1 LRRTPCD
8 WVIRFHLFF
17 TVSGYSLNGFG
28 QQHSE
33 KAGVSAVK
41 KWRQLHVWIGL
52 LCSVLILMESITGLL
67 LSEPWLIGMEGREGM
82 RGHQAVSLGRDAS
95 TAADENAANGSVDS
109 SATPPFH
116 GSPEGFPSAPPQG
129 GNSLMGLVRQLH
141 EGRIGGMDVKW
152 LADLAAVSMIILTVT
167 GITLSINTLRAQ
179 RISRTKRLQMQGN
192 PGEG

>member
-82 RGHQAVSLGRDAS
+82 RGH
-95 TAADENAANGSVDS
+95 
-109 SATPPFH
+109 H
-116 GSPEGFPSAPPQG
+116 GSPEGFQSAPPQG